1 MIRYHILAAF
11 AGCALDALFGDPRNI
26 PHPVCGIGNLI
37 AWLEAR
43 LRKWFPANEKSE
55 RRAGTALVVAVL
67 LITGL
72 ASVLVLAAA
81 YTVHPI
87 GWSGGGKHDVRA
99 DDGVAFFEKGEHE
112 GV

>member
-72 ASVLVLAAA
+72 A
-81 YTVHPI
+81 
-87 GWSGGGKHDVRA
+87 
-99 DDGVAFFEKGEHE
+99 
-112 GV
+112 